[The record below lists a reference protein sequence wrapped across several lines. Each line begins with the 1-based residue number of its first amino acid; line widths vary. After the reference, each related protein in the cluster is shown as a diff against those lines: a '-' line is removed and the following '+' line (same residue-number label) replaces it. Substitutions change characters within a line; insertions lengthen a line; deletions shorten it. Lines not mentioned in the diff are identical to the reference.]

1 MVIRYFNKN
10 VVQPVGFQP
19 QAQETRLLVGH
30 QHLHSAQVICAYYF
44 TLKGQSK
51 EIFGL
56 QSFFFS

>member
-30 QHLHSAQVICAYYF
+30 QHLHRLSVLI
-44 TLKGQSK
+44 TSL
-51 EIFGL
+51 
-56 QSFFFS
+56 